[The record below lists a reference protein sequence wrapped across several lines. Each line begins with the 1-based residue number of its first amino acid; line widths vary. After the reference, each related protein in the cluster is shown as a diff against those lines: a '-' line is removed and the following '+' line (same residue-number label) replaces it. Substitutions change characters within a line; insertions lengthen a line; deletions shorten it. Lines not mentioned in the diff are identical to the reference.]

1 MENASDYDCG
11 RVDCVSRGD
20 CGDVG
25 GDGGASDARCSASCV
40 SGGRADRRPGR
51 RCLREWESGE
61 RVGGVR
67 CNYGVEESGNGCWL
81 GKSVKDEKLKC

>member
-1 MENASDYDCG
+1 MENASDYDGG
-11 RVDCVSRGD
+11 RVDCVSRGG

-51 RCLREWESGE
+51 RYSREWKSGG

-67 CNYGVEESGNGCWL
+67 CDNAVEESGNGCWL